1 MRAARRL
8 ALVLGRS
15 RSPAAVDGL
24 YPYGYSWFVYQ
35 IRQSDVFSHWLS
47 ELRDARAKARV
58 IARIDSARFGNLGDT
73 KSVGGGVH
81 EMRIHVGAGY
91 RIYFA
96 RTGKFV
102 LLLLCGGDKSSQV
115 RDIARAKRLLTE
127 LGKE

>member
-1 MRAARRL
+1 M
-8 ALVLGRS
+8 
-15 RSPAAVDGL
+15 
-24 YPYGYSWFVYQ
+24 YQ
-35 IRQSDVFSHWLS
+35 VRQSDVFSRWLA

-58 IARIDSARFGNLGDT
+58 IARIDSAKFGNLGDA

-81 EMRIHVGAGY
+81 EMRVHVGAGY

-96 RTGKFV
+96 RIGKVV

-115 RDIARAKRLLTE
+115 RDIARARRLLSE

>member
-1 MRAARRL
+1 M
-8 ALVLGRS
+8 
-15 RSPAAVDGL
+15 
-24 YPYGYSWFVYQ
+24 YQ

-73 KSVGGGVH
+73 KSVAGGVH

-96 RTGKFV
+96 RTGKIV

>member
-1 MRAARRL
+1 
-8 ALVLGRS
+8 
-15 RSPAAVDGL
+15 
-24 YPYGYSWFVYQ
+24 
-35 IRQSDVFSHWLS
+35 
-47 ELRDARAKARV
+47 
-58 IARIDSARFGNLGDT
+58 
-73 KSVGGGVH
+73 
-81 EMRIHVGAGY
+81 MRIHVGAGY